1 METNESAGC
10 LNENN
15 NNHISKNTEMNSLE
29 QSNASTEQS
38 NASNYELKIEESKEN
53 EIEHLKNITR
63 DSLPMSPAIE
73 RLPSNFEMPLPASRE
88 ELLHN
93 LESIKEQ
100 YRLQEK
106 TWNHLLTSS
115 RQAADEKLKRMLDQ
129 YK

>member
-1 METNESAGC
+1 ME
-10 LNENN
+10 
-15 NNHISKNTEMNSLE
+15 
-29 QSNASTEQS
+29 
-38 NASNYELKIEESKEN
+38 EEKRKKEN
-53 EIEHLKNITR
+53 EIETLKQITR
-63 DSLPMSPAIE
+63 NSLPISPELE
-73 RLPSNFEMPLPASRE
+73 RLPSSYELPLPASHDQ
-88 ELLHN
+88 LIQS

>member
-15 NNHISKNTEMNSLE
+15 NNDISKNTEMNSLK
-29 QSNASTEQS
+29 QSNASKS
-38 NASNYELKIEESKEN
+38 SDYELKIEESKEN

>member
-15 NNHISKNTEMNSLE
+15 NNDISKNTEMNSLE
-29 QSNASTEQS
+29 QSNASKS
-38 NASNYELKIEESKEN
+38 SDYELKIEESKEN

>member
-15 NNHISKNTEMNSLE
+15 NNDISKNTEMNSLE
-29 QSNASTEQS
+29 QSNASKS
-38 NASNYELKIEESKEN
+38 SDYELKIEESKGNEN

>member
-15 NNHISKNTEMNSLE
+15 NNEISKNTEMNSLE
-29 QSNASTEQS
+29 QSNASRS
-38 NASNYELKIEESKEN
+38 SDYELKIEESKEN

>member
-15 NNHISKNTEMNSLE
+15 NNHISKNTEMNSLK
-29 QSNASTEQS
+29 QSNASKS
-38 NASNYELKIEESKEN
+38 SDYELKIEESKEN

>member
-15 NNHISKNTEMNSLE
+15 NNDISKNTEMNSLE
-29 QSNASTEQS
+29 QSNASKS
-38 NASNYELKIEESKEN
+38 SDYELKIEESKEN

-106 TWNHLLTSS
+106 TWNHLLKVVVKQPMKS
-115 RQAADEKLKRMLDQ
+115 
-129 YK
+129 